1 MYHTQAHPTAIQ
13 LVDSNPDLKHFIRE
27 LHHKFGAVVMSYD
40 KRRYDDN
47 PDNIIPIMLTKEN
60 GMPFCVVYTRMGN
73 KKDGTSAVEYTI
85 SAPFIQKDRGRGG
98 ERNFRESINLK
109 GLIKIL
115 EQDIKSNSHESFIGE
130 MIPRIMH
137 MIKEQ
142 AKEYKGVRY
151 NGGVRFNDDVAEE
164 LMLNVLEGVALSQKS
179 IDMLAKTYQA
189 HLKYKQGLKEAE
201 EMVDRFYN
209 TDNYLLIQY
218 RHCPAVVV
226 KVNLAKE
233 NNATLFKVHPE
244 VKCYSTMEQLAADFP
259 DFAVSMKMY
268 QTKHNISPDNTKTLY
283 EIGGYVPEYNDKY
296 DPDLDFAQYYS
307 NVAAYNGFDKFRV
320 MITPVTKYE

>member
-13 LVDSNPDLKHFIRE
+13 LVDSNPDLKHFVRE

-40 KRRYDDN
+40 KRSDREFSC
-47 PDNIIPIMLTKEN
+47 IMLTKEN
-60 GMPFCVVYTRMGN
+60 GMPFCVVRTQTGN
-73 KKDGTSAVEYTI
+73 KRDGTNAVEYTI
-85 SAPFIQKDRGRGG
+85 SAPFIQKDRGRSG
-98 ERNFRESINLK
+98 ERNTRESINLK
-109 GLIKIL
+109 SLIKLL
-115 EQDIKSNSHESFIGE
+115 EQDVKSNSHESSINK
-130 MIPRIMH
+130 MIPDIMH
-137 MIKEQ
+137 MIKES
-142 AKEYKGVRY
+142 AKDHKGVRY
-151 NGGVRFNDDVAEE
+151 NGDIRFHDDVAEE

-179 IDMLAKTYQA
+179 TDKLTKTYQEYLE
-189 HLKYKQGLKEAE
+189 HKQGLKEAE
-201 EMVDRFYN
+201 EMFDRFYN

-226 KVNLAKE
+226 KVNLAKG

-259 DFAVSMKMY
+259 DFAVSIKMY
-268 QTKHNISPDNTKTLY
+268 QTKRNISPDSTKTLY
-283 EIGGYVPEYNDKY
+283 EIGGYVPLYEDRY

-307 NVAAYNGFDKFRV
+307 NVSAYDGFDKFRA

>member
-13 LVDSNPDLKHFIRE
+13 LVDSNPDLKHFVRE

-40 KRRYDDN
+40 KRSDREFSC
-47 PDNIIPIMLTKEN
+47 IMLTKEN
-60 GMPFCVVYTRMGN
+60 GMPFCVVHTQMGN
-73 KKDGTSAVEYTI
+73 KRDGTNAVEYTI
-85 SAPFIQKDRGRGG
+85 SAPFIQKDRGRSG
-98 ERNFRESINLK
+98 ERNTRESINLK
-109 GLIKIL
+109 SLIKLL
-115 EQDIKSNSHESFIGE
+115 EQDVKSNSHESSINK
-130 MIPRIMH
+130 MIPDIMH
-137 MIKEQ
+137 MIKES
-142 AKEYKGVRY
+142 AKEHKGVRY
-151 NGGVRFNDDVAEE
+151 NGSIRFHDDVAEE

-179 IDMLAKTYQA
+179 TDTLTKTYQA
-189 HLKYKQGLKEAE
+189 HLKHKQGLKEAE

-259 DFAVSMKMY
+259 DFAVSIKMY
-268 QTKHNISPDNTKTLY
+268 QTKRNISPDSTKTLY
-283 EIGGYVPEYNDKY
+283 EIGGYVPLYEDRY

-307 NVAAYNGFDKFRV
+307 NIAAYDGFDKFRA
-320 MITPVTKYE
+320 MITPVTKYA